1 MTAKSQAWLKA
12 RKIGGSDA
20 AAIIG
25 AHPYRT
31 AYEVWERLTGATTG
45 EIEMNLAMKM
55 GVLLEPVAADLY
67 VEETGRKVRKRKQ
80 RAHPDYDFI
89 TGNIDREI
97 LAHEEIP
104 AGILEIKCPTIHTM
118 AKVKREGLR
127 DDMVVQLQHYLGVY
141 GYEWGSFA
149 LFNQDAG
156 FINFDIEADQDF
168 IDALF
173 EKEIEFWENHI
184 VPKIPPAQEVAEDID
199 IPQVEG
205 ALIMVD
211 DAEWREAATN
221 LQEARALK
229 KTASELE
236 LTAKGTIQ
244 ALMDDKGANAVEI
257 PSFARF
263 YYKTYAGNTSWKKT
277 SEKLALAAGLPL
289 SDYIVKGKES
299 RRFLPYF
306 LKQLEE

>member
-1 MTAKSQAWLKA
+1 MTAKSKAWLKA
-12 RKIGGSDA
+12 RKIGGSSA

-25 AHPYRT
+25 AHPYKT

-45 EIEMNLAMKM
+45 EIKMNLAMKM

-67 VEETGRKVRKRKQ
+67 VEETGRKVRNRKQ
-80 RAHPDYDFI
+80 RSHPDYPFI

-97 LAHEEIP
+97 LSQVDKP

-127 DDMVVQLQHYLGVY
+127 DDMVVQLQHYMGVY

-156 FINFDIEADQDF
+156 FIYFDVEADQDF
-168 IDALF
+168 ISTLI
-173 EKEIEFWENHI
+173 EKEIEFWENHV
-184 VPKIPPAQEVAEDID
+184 VPKIPPPQEVEEEID
-199 IPQVEG
+199 IPRVEG

-229 KTASELE
+229 KTAAELE
-236 LTAKGTIQ
+236 LTAKEKIQ
-244 ALMDDKGANAVEI
+244 ELMAEQGANAVEI

-263 YYKTYAGNTSWKKT
+263 YYKNYDGNTAWKPT
-277 SEKLALAAGLPL
+277 AAAIALAAELNVD
-289 SDYIVKGKES
+289 DYIVKGKES

-306 LKQLEE
+306 LKQLED